1 MSEPSWCCQP
11 LTQADGGFPCPAAV
25 GFAGAVLGA
34 PGEVEAALAGVDQ
47 GVAQGGQVQGTHV
60 GMGWGLGLLAVVGWR
75 GQGEQVRETT
85 QVGMGRVR
93 SDTVTATGEPSWKS
107 FHTTAHRGFSQLEEL
122 PLLGFCSWLKLNQAP
137 ADELTIRIGH
147 PHF

>member
-1 MSEPSWCCQP
+1 MKDLKTQDLHKLRPWGGVSEPSWCPQP

-60 GMGWGLGLLAVVGWR
+60 GVGGGLGLLAVVGWR
-75 GQGEQVRETT
+75 RQRKQVRETT
-85 QVGMGRVR
+85 QVGTGRVK
-93 SDTVTATGEPSWKS
+93 SDTVTSAG
-107 FHTTAHRGFSQLEEL
+107 
-122 PLLGFCSWLKLNQAP
+122 
-137 ADELTIRIGH
+137 D
-147 PHF
+147 